1 MNKFSTD
8 RRIEN
13 ENIEQHLPHV
23 MVLIAISV
31 TDLIVTSQHFQHSK
45 YFQWFTSAMSIGHC
59 LTQMTYWTKNYV
71 TILTRAAHWMT
82 YEGYTLNDFD
92 LRQL

>member
-45 YFQWFTSAMSIGHC
+45 YYNC
-59 LTQMTYWTKNYV
+59 L
-71 TILTRAAHWMT
+71 H
-82 YEGYTLNDFD
+82 
-92 LRQL
+92 QLCPLDIV